1 MRAHTSAA
9 FPVAAASACLV
20 LLLALAFLAGS
31 LPAFDAA
38 AGLVA

>member
-1 MRAHTSAA
+1 MCAHTSAA
-9 FPVAAASACLV
+9 VPVAAASACLV
-20 LLLALAFLAGS
+20 LLLALAFFAGS